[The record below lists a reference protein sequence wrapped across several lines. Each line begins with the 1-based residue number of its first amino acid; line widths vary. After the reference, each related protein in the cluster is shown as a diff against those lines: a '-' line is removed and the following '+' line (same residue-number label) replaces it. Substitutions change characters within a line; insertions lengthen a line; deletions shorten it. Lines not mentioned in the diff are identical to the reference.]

1 MVSPRE
7 TKLGRVQS
15 FENLFRFAEYVALHE
30 SIVVKAPQYLT
41 DEEASTLPVAALTAW
56 FSLLEML
63 PI

>member
-1 MVSPRE
+1 
-7 TKLGRVQS
+7 VQS

-41 DEEASTLPVAALTAW
+41 DEEAPTLPVAALTAW

>member
-1 MVSPRE
+1 MRH
-7 TKLGRVQS
+7 R
-15 FENLFRFAEYVALHE
+15 RE